1 MFFPFHYQYLWALL
15 SFNLFFNTSHDAA
28 IMKFLDYYFLFKDN
42 LESRDCN
49 PSKNIVSFVD
59 YLGSSE
65 FVSDL
70 EMSKEN
76 LVEPSEI
83 SR

>member
-1 MFFPFHYQYLWALL
+1 
-15 SFNLFFNTSHDAA
+15 
-28 IMKFLDYYFLFKDN
+28 MKFLDYYFLFKDN
-42 LESRDCN
+42 LESRVCN